1 MAPSDTP
8 SLILVESRPSGRSFV
23 HETTV
28 RFTDEL
34 WTRVRHTSARE
45 GISAAQYV
53 RDATVARIAV
63 EEHAPLL
70 RIEVT
75 AALRALDRR
84 TEQIEHALRRHG
96 LR

>member
-1 MAPSDTP
+1 M
-8 SLILVESRPSGRSFV
+8 

-34 WTRVRHTSARE
+34 WARVRKTSERE
-45 GISAAQYV
+45 GISAAQFV

-63 EEHAPLL
+63 DEHV
-70 RIEVT
+70 RV
-75 AALRALDRR
+75 LRAEFDATLRNLDGRVR
-84 TEQIEHALRRHG
+84 YIEHALRRHG

>member
-1 MAPSDTP
+1 
-8 SLILVESRPSGRSFV
+8 V

-34 WTRVRHTSARE
+34 WARVRQTSERD
-45 GISAAQYV
+45 GISAAQFV

-63 EEHAPLL
+63 EDHQRLL
-70 RIEVT
+70 RAELD
-75 AALRALDRR
+75 ASLRTLDERVQR
-84 TEQIEHALRRHG
+84 LEHALRRHG

>member
-1 MAPSDTP
+1 M
-8 SLILVESRPSGRSFV
+8 

-34 WTRVRHTSARE
+34 WARIRHTSKRE
-45 GISAAQYV
+45 GISAAQFV

-63 EEHAPLL
+63 EEHLRPL
-70 RIEVT
+70 RIELD
-75 AALRALDRR
+75 ALLRALDQRLQQL
-84 TEQIEHALRRHG
+84 EQTLQRHG

>member
-1 MAPSDTP
+1 M
-8 SLILVESRPSGRSFV
+8 

-34 WTRVRHTSARE
+34 WARVRQASKRE
-45 GISAAQYV
+45 GISAAQFV

-63 EEHAPLL
+63 EEHLRPLRGEL
-70 RIEVT
+70 DAV
-75 AALRALDRR
+75 LRAFDQRMQQL
-84 TEQIEHALRRHG
+84 EQTLQRHG

>member
-1 MAPSDTP
+1 
-8 SLILVESRPSGRSFV
+8 V

-34 WTRVRHTSARE
+34 WARVRQTSERE
-45 GISAAQYV
+45 GISAAQFV

-63 EEHAPLL
+63 DEHLRLL
-70 RIEVT
+70 R
-75 AALRALDRR
+75 AGLDASLQAFDHRVQR
-84 TEQIEHALRRHG
+84 LERALRRHG

>member
-1 MAPSDTP
+1 
-8 SLILVESRPSGRSFV
+8 V

-34 WTRVRHTSARE
+34 WARVRLTSERE
-45 GISAAQYV
+45 GISAARFV

-63 EEHAPLL
+63 DEHLRPL
-70 RIEVT
+70 RIELD
-75 AALRALDRR
+75 ALLQALDQRLQQL
-84 TEQIEHALRRHG
+84 EQTLQRHG

>member
-1 MAPSDTP
+1 M
-8 SLILVESRPSGRSFV
+8 

-34 WTRVRHTSARE
+34 WARVRTTSRRE
-45 GISAAQYV
+45 GISAAQFV

-63 EEHAPLL
+63 DEHVRLL
-70 RIEVT
+70 RAELDSS
-75 AALRALDRR
+75 LRDLDGRVQHL
-84 TEQIEHALRRHG
+84 ELALRRHG